1 MSDQVWDYEEDD
13 DEEEY
18 EEEYDGHPKWLQPES
33 CSECPETYMGSD
45 PDSENGLCYRCNN
58 KLGNFR
64 DCRDCG
70 GRYIVGN
77 RSSTGENGLCANC
90 QRKFRAQ
97 NGTDE
102 S

>member
-1 MSDQVWDYEEDD
+1 MENKMSNQDWDS
-13 DEEEY
+13 EEE
-18 EEEYDGHPKWLQPES
+18 EEEEPYDGHPKWYQPRS
-33 CSECPETYMGSD
+33 CAECPETYMGGH
-45 PDSENGLCYRCNN
+45 PDSENGLCLRCNH

-70 GRYIVGN
+70 SGYIVGN

-102 S
+102 E

>member
-1 MSDQVWDYEEDD
+1 MSNQDWDSEEVG
-13 DEEEY
+13 EEP
-18 EEEYDGHPKWLQPES
+18 YDGHPAWYQVRS
-33 CSECPETYMGSD
+33 CNECSETYMGSH
-45 PDSENGLCYRCNN
+45 PDSENGLCLRCNR

-70 GRYIVGN
+70 SGYVVGN

-97 NGTDE
+97 NE
-102 S
+102 SD